1 MCIHVRCMYTYL
13 RAQVKVLLPLSIGDL
28 RDLLVHKSEDS
39 GGNSVPNS
47 VGVNS
52 QLTVNYNT
60 GAIQVCDVCLF
71 KEHTTGICVS
81 MHLCMYV
88 RVYIR
93 MYMYCMFACIRV
105 SIQYVLC
112 IFVKPVYNTYL
123 SICVY

>member
-1 MCIHVRCMYTYL
+1 MYTYL

-60 GAIQVCDVCLF
+60 GAIQVWDVCLF

-81 MHLCMYV
+81 MHLGTCVFMYV
-88 RVYIR
+88 H
-93 MYMYCMFACIRV
+93 
-105 SIQYVLC
+105 
-112 IFVKPVYNTYL
+112 TYL
-123 SICVY
+123 LTYVCAYTVCLLVFVCQYIMCCVYL